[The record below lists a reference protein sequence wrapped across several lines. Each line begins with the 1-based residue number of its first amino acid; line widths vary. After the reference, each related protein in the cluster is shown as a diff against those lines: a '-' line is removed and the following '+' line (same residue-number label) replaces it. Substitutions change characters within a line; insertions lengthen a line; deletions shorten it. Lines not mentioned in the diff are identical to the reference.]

1 MDHPIITQI
10 ERTGYPASVP
20 KDDEKVR
27 DFYGE
32 EVSLAHEDYVFDKNQ
47 GEIIF
52 IDNLPRYLKEELE
65 FEFHS
70 GK

>member
-1 MDHPIITQI
+1 MEHPLITQI
-10 ERTGYPASVP
+10 ERTGYPAPFP
-20 KDDEKVR
+20 KKDKTVR

-32 EVSLAHEDYVFDKNQ
+32 EVSLVHDDYVLDKNQ
-47 GEIIF
+47 GEIIY

-65 FEFHS
+65 FEFYT

>member
-10 ERTGYPASVP
+10 ERKGYPACS
-20 KDDEKVR
+20 KEDEKVR

-32 EVSLAHEDYVFDKNQ
+32 EVSLAHDDYVFDKNQ

-65 FEFHS
+65 FEFYT